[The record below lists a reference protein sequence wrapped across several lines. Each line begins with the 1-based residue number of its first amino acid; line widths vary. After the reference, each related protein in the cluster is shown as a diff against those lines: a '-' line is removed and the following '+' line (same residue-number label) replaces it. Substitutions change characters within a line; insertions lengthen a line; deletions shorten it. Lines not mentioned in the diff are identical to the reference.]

1 MNAQQLRNSIL
12 QQAIQGKLVPQDPA
26 DEPASVLLQRIRKE
40 KERLVKES
48 KLKKKDLAFSN
59 IFKDEEGKWI
69 EIIGTETKEIT
80 DDIPFDIP
88 IKWEWVR
95 LKELVSLIT
104 KGSSPSWQ
112 GVKYVETGILF
123 ITSENV
129 REGYLDLKSPK
140 YLEAKFNELQS
151 RSILRKGDLLTN
163 IVGASIGRTAE
174 FNLETD
180 NSNIN
185 QAVAVI
191 RLLDKSLNAFLL
203 KLFNSPF
210 VVTQMLGKTV
220 ETARPNISL
229 GSVENLLVPLPPL
242 PEQRRIVAKIEE
254 LMPLVER
261 YGKAQEELDK
271 LNEIL
276 PARLRQSI
284 LQEAIQGRLVPQD
297 PKEEPA
303 SELLKRIR
311 KEKEQLVKDGKLKKK
326 DLESKPIEEDE
337 IPFEI
342 PESWEWVRL
351 GEISTYSHTKKK
363 INASKADSH
372 IWGLDLEDIEKGGK
386 LLCVKTVEERKAIGD
401 KTYFNRGDILYSK
414 LRPYLLKILVAPKD
428 GICTPEI
435 IPFTCFGNISS
446 DYIVDVLK
454 SAYVD
459 DYINSVTFGVKMP
472 RVSTETMTSLLIPLP
487 PLSEQKRIVA
497 KVEELFGVTDFLS
510 LCHKTNS

>member
-12 QQAIQGKLVPQDPA
+12 QQAIQGRLVPQDPA

-40 KERLVKES
+40 KERLVKEG

-242 PEQRRIVAKIEE
+242 AEQRRIVAKIEE

-261 YGKAQEELDK
+261 YGNAQQALDQ
-271 LNEIL
+271 LNESL

-311 KEKEQLVKDGKLKKK
+311 KEKEQLVKEGKLKKK

-342 PESWEWVRL
+342 PEGWGWCRL
-351 GEISTYSHTKKK
+351 SDLANMYTGNSISETEKKAKYTEVKGMEYIGTKDVSFEHV
-363 INASKADSH
+363 IDYANGIAIPDIDLPSFRIAPAKA
-372 IWGLDLEDIEKGGK
+372 I
-386 LLCVKTVEERKAIGD
+386 LLCVEGGSAGRKIG
-401 KTYFNRGDILYSK
+401 
-414 LRPYLLKILVAPKD
+414 
-428 GICTPEI
+428 I
-435 IPFTCFGNISS
+435 IDRNVCFGNKLCCF
-446 DYIVDVLK
+446 DTYIDINKYLYYYLQSPLFKEVFK
-454 SAYVD
+454 SN
-459 DYINSVTFGVKMP
+459 IMGIIGGVSIK
-472 RVSTETMTSLLIPLP
+472 TMKDLVVPLP

-497 KVEELFGVTDFLS
+497 KVEELFGMML
-510 LCHKTNS
+510 KN

>member
-12 QQAIQGKLVPQDPA
+12 QQAIQGKLVPQGPA

-40 KERLVKES
+40 KERLVKEG

-242 PEQRRIVAKIEE
+242 AEQRRIVAKIEE

-261 YGKAQEELDK
+261 YGKAQQALDK
-271 LNEIL
+271 T
-276 PARLRQSI
+276 R
-284 LQEAIQGRLVPQD
+284 
-297 PKEEPA
+297 
-303 SELLKRIR
+303 R
-311 KEKEQLVKDGKLKKK
+311 KNPHR
-326 DLESKPIEEDE
+326 S
-337 IPFEI
+337 
-342 PESWEWVRL
+342 
-351 GEISTYSHTKKK
+351 
-363 INASKADSH
+363 
-372 IWGLDLEDIEKGGK
+372 
-386 LLCVKTVEERKAIGD
+386 C
-401 KTYFNRGDILYSK
+401 
-414 LRPYLLKILVAPKD
+414 
-428 GICTPEI
+428 
-435 IPFTCFGNISS
+435 
-446 DYIVDVLK
+446 
-454 SAYVD
+454 
-459 DYINSVTFGVKMP
+459 
-472 RVSTETMTSLLIPLP
+472 
-487 PLSEQKRIVA
+487 
-497 KVEELFGVTDFLS
+497 
-510 LCHKTNS
+510 

>member
-1 MNAQQLRNSIL
+1 MNAQQLKNSIL
-12 QQAIQGKLVPQDPA
+12 QQAIQGKLVPQDPT

-40 KERLVKES
+40 KERLVKEG

-59 IFKDEEGKWI
+59 IFKDEEGKWL

-88 IKWEWVR
+88 SKWEWVR

-174 FNLETD
+174 FNFETD

-242 PEQRRIVAKIEE
+242 AEQRRIVAKIEE

-261 YGKAQEELDK
+261 YGKAQQALDQ
-271 LNEIL
+271 LNESL

-297 PKEEPA
+297 PKEELA

-311 KEKEQLVKDGKLKKK
+311 KEKEQLVKEKVLKAK
-326 DLESKPIEEDE
+326 DASVTPLQPEE
-337 IPFEI
+337 ISCPI
-342 PESWEWVRL
+342 PEGWVFVRL
-351 GEISTYSHTKKK
+351 KDVCQLSDGEKQTGSQICLDAKYLRGKK
-363 INASKADSH
+363 
-372 IWGLDLEDIEKGGK
+372 
-386 LLCVKTVEERKAIGD
+386 T
-401 KTYFNRGDILYSK
+401 GDILESGK
-414 LRPYLLKILVAPKD
+414 FVKKGDNIILVDGENSGEVFTAPIDGYMGSTFKKLWVSSELYLPYVLYIIRSYKETLRNSKKGAAIPHLNKD
-428 GICTPEI
+428 IFYNIEVGI
-435 IPFTCFGNISS
+435 
-446 DYIVDVLK
+446 
-454 SAYVD
+454 
-459 DYINSVTFGVKMP
+459 
-472 RVSTETMTSLLIPLP
+472 P

-497 KVEELFGVTDFLS
+497 KVEELFGVMDFLS
-510 LCHKTNS
+510 LCHKNQLLTH

>member
-12 QQAIQGKLVPQDPA
+12 QQAIQGKLVPQDPN

-40 KERLVKES
+40 KERLVKEGE
-48 KLKKKDLAFSN
+48 LKKKDLESKP
-59 IFKDEEGKWI
+59 IEEDE
-69 EIIGTETKEIT
+69 
-80 DDIPFDIP
+80 IPFEIP
-88 IKWEWVR
+88 ESWEWVR
-95 LKELVSLIT
+95 LNCITELIEDCPHSTAPDEGKGYPLIRTSNVGFGRLLLKGVHRVSESVYNKRNERAIPQQNDLI
-104 KGSSPSWQ
+104 
-112 GVKYVETGILF
+112 YA
-123 ITSENV
+123 
-129 REGYLDLKSPK
+129 REATAG
-140 YLEAKFNELQS
+140 
-151 RSILRKGDLLTN
+151 N
-163 IVGASIGRTAE
+163 I
-174 FNLETD
+174 
-180 NSNIN
+180 
-185 QAVAVI
+185 AVI
-191 RLLDKSLNAFLL
+191 EEGQKVCLGQRTVLVRPMQGLIDSYWLAFFILSPYSYT
-203 KLFNSPF
+203 KLVGES
-210 VVTQMLGKTV
+210 TGTTV
-220 ETARPNISL
+220 AHVNLADFRPHIL
-229 GSVENLLVPLPPL
+229 PLPPL
-242 PEQRRIVAKIEE
+242 AEQRRIVAKIEE

-261 YGKAQEELDK
+261 YGKAQQVLDQ
-271 LNEIL
+271 LNESL

-311 KEKEQLVKDGKLKKK
+311 KEKEQLVKEGKLKKK

-372 IWGLDLEDIEKGGK
+372 IWGLDLEDIEKGGR
-386 LLCVKTVEERKAIGD
+386 LLCIKTVEERKAIGD
-401 KTYFNRGDILYSK
+401 KTYFNSGDILYSK

-435 IPFTCFGNISS
+435 IPFTCYGNISS
-446 DYIVDVLK
+446 NYIVDVLK

-497 KVEELFGVTDFLS
+497 KVEELFGVM
-510 LCHKTNS
+510 KV